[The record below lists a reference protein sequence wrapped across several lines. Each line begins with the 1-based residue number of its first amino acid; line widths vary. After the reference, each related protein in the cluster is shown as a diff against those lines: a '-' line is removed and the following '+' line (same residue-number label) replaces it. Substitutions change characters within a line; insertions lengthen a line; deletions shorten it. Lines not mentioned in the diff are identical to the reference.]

1 MKKNI
6 IIFSLLL
13 VGFCQ
18 STFAQKTLS
27 ESKDMARSPA
37 VGASPNQGGSST
49 TVSEAEA
56 AIRVGS
62 AKELSRYFSES
73 VEISFDGKK
82 SNYSRTQGEYV
93 MRDFFSKNEPQTT
106 ESYHK
111 GSSGKKL
118 NYAILKY
125 TSKIGNYRIFIK
137 IKQHQNR
144 YLIDAIDLT
153 KE

>member
-1 MKKNI
+1 MKKI
-6 IIFSLLL
+6 ITIFSLLL
-13 VGFCQ
+13 VGLCQ
-18 STFAQKTLS
+18 NTFAQNDEAKS
-27 ESKDMARSPA
+27 MSRPS
-37 VGASPNQGGSST
+37 ASAAPNQNGSGT

-56 AIRVGS
+56 AIRIGS
-62 AKELSRYFSES
+62 AKELSKYFSES

-93 MRDFFSKNEPQTT
+93 MRDFFSKNEPQMT

-144 YLIDAIDLT
+144 YLIDSIDLT

>member
-18 STFAQKTLS
+18 NAFAQKNVA
-27 ESKDMARSPA
+27 ESKDMSRSPM
-37 VGASPNQGGSST
+37 GASSNQTGSST
-49 TVSEAEA
+49 TVSEAET

-62 AKELSRYFSES
+62 AKELSKYFSES

-137 IKQHQNR
+137 IKQHQGR

>member
-1 MKKNI
+1 MKKI
-6 IIFSLLL
+6 ITIFSLLL
-13 VGFCQ
+13 VSICQ
-18 STFAQKTLS
+18 NISAQTKEEKAKTSTSMDAN
-27 ESKDMARSPA
+27 
-37 VGASPNQGGSST
+37 ASQTASGT

-62 AKELSRYFSES
+62 AKELSKYFSES

>member
-18 STFAQKTLS
+18 NTFAQKEEKSVT
-27 ESKDMARSPA
+27 RSSNA
-37 VGASPNQGGSST
+37 DILPNQAGSST
-49 TVSEAEA
+49 TVSEAET

-62 AKELSRYFSES
+62 AKELSKYFSES

-125 TSKIGNYRIFIK
+125 TSKTGNYRIFIK
-137 IKQHQNR
+137 IKQHQRR

>member
-6 IIFSLLL
+6 IILSLLL
-13 VGFCQ
+13 IGFC
-18 STFAQKTLS
+18 SNTSFAQKEEKAMT
-27 ESKDMARSPA
+27 RSSNA
-37 VGASPNQGGSST
+37 DISSNQGGSST
-49 TVSEAEA
+49 TVSEAET

-62 AKELSRYFSES
+62 AKELSKYFSES

-125 TSKIGNYRIFIK
+125 TSKTGNYRIFIK
-137 IKQHQNR
+137 IKQHQSR

>member
-1 MKKNI
+1 MKKI
-6 IIFSLLL
+6 ITIFSLFLIGL
-13 VGFCQ
+13 CQ
-18 STFAQKTLS
+18 NTFAQNN
-27 ESKDMARSPA
+27 ESKSMSRSA
-37 VGASPNQGGSST
+37 ATPNQSASGT

-56 AIRVGS
+56 AIRIGS
-62 AKELSRYFSES
+62 AKELSKYFSES

-93 MRDFFSKNEPQTT
+93 MRDFFSKNEPQMT

-144 YLIDAIDLT
+144 YLIDSIDLT